1 MKRFLLSLVA
11 ILITTVGFAQDVIV
25 MKDGSTIQ
33 SKVTKVTKSEVEY
46 KKFDNQAGPT
56 YTIKTKELQCI
67 NYENGTKDTFVAPG
81 YDPNI
86 VTNET
91 ATQYSN
97 DKELLDIWRGHKK
110 KGKTETAKAEK
121 VKKEKASREVAKR
134 EVVRKVVTP
143 EMKYKKGARLKVAGY
158 TIGGISLAA
167 GLTSVILGTMQ
178 KKYETFEEFSA
189 SDNLIHDYKGKIY
202 NRDRESYFY
211 IGYAV
216 MATGI
221 ATGIPFIAKGSSM
234 QKKNKDLIHSASIIN
249 KEINFN
255 NRANL
260 NIGID
265 ILSNNFFYT
274 QTPGIGVRYNF

>member
-11 ILITTVGFAQDVIV
+11 ILITTAGFAQDIIV

-97 DKELLDIWRGHKK
+97 DKELLEIWRGHKK

-167 GLTSVILGTMQ
+167 GLTSVIIGVKQ
-178 KKYETFEEFSA
+178 DKYENIYA
-189 SDNLIHDYKGKIY
+189 WDNRIWGHPSNRNTWIY
-202 NRDRESYFY
+202 A
-211 IGYAV
+211 GYGAAAAGVAV
-216 MATGI
+216 GL
-221 ATGIPFIAKGSSM
+221 PLLLKGSAL
-234 QKKNKDLIHSASIIN
+234 QKKNKDLIHSASAVSRD
-249 KEINFN
+249 INFRN
-255 NRANL
+255 GSSLNL
-260 NIGID
+260 GID
-265 ILSNNFFYT
+265 VISNTFSYAN
-274 QTPGIGVRYNF
+274 TPGIGMRYNF

>member
-67 NYENGTKDTFVAPG
+67 NYENGTKDTFVATG

-97 DKELLDIWRGHKK
+97 DKELLEIYNSQKKGSKK
-110 KGKTETAKAEK
+110 KSAAKESTK
-121 VKKEKASREVAKR
+121 REVAKR
-134 EVVRKVVTP
+134 NTTKKDVTPRIVTP
-143 EMKYKKGARLKVAGY
+143 EMRYNRGKTMKAAGY
-158 TIGGISLAA
+158 VIGGTLLAA
-167 GLTSVILGTMQ
+167 GLASVIIGVTQ
-178 KKYETFEEFSA
+178 DKYETYENFQA
-189 SDNLIHDYKGKIY
+189 SNNYIYDYVHKYY
-202 NRDRESYFY
+202 NSERETYFY
-211 IGYAV
+211 SGYAA
-216 MATGI
+216 MAAG
-221 ATGIPFIAKGSSM
+221 ATLGIPFVARGSAL
-234 QKKNKDLIHSASIIN
+234 QKKSNLQIHSASIIC
-249 KEINFN
+249 KDINFS

-260 NIGID
+260 NISVD
-265 ILSNNFFYT
+265 VLSNKLSYT
-274 QTPGIGVRYNF
+274 QAPGIGVRYIF